1 MAVRVLVLCTGN
13 SCRSQMAEAIL
24 RDLGGGAIDAFSA
37 GTHPAPIKP
46 LTIRVLDEIG
56 LDIRGAR
63 SKSMTEF
70 LGQPFDVVVT
80 VCEDAREACP
90 VFPGGGRTIH
100 VPFDDPAL
108 ATGDE
113 AAQLIV
119 YRRVRDEIAAWAR
132 TFVPEVL
139 AARAPG
145 HVASPR

>member
-1 MAVRVLVLCTGN
+1 MPVRVLVLCTGN

-37 GTHPAPIKP
+37 GTHPSPIKA

-63 SKSMTEF
+63 SKAMTEF

-80 VCEDAREACP
+80 VCDDAREACP

-100 VPFDDPAL
+100 VPFADPAG
-108 ATGDE
+108 AVGDE
-113 AAQLIV
+113 SAQLAV
-119 YRRVRDEIAAWAR
+119 YRRVRDEIMAWAR
-132 TFVPEVL
+132 AFVPELL
-139 AARAPG
+139 AATRAG
-145 HVASPR
+145 SAATPR